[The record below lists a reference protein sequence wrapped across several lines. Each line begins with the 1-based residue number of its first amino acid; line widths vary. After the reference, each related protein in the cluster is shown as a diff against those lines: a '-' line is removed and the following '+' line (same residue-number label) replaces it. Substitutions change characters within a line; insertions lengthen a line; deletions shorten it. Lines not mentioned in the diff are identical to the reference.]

1 MVAHHPD
8 LSENE
13 YFVTAS
19 APPPD
24 IQIKTEVTE
33 EEFVVSSSKSSK

>member
-1 MVAHHPD
+1 MAAHHPD
-8 LSENE
+8 LSKNE
-13 YFVTAS
+13 YFVAAT

-33 EEFVVSSSKSSK
+33 EEFVVSPSKSSK